1 MAEPIVVGDFG
12 PTLRLRLMA
21 GNTPTRD
28 WEPFAAYL
36 STNPY
41 VPSEAMGATLER
53 DPTLR
58 PVEEARDGRPGSVG
72 TDPAV
77 SPSVSN
83 PSDATNALGNA
94 VTLGFSL
101 SSTLLIGFAVLLMVP
116 RWLGPERWGAVRGAE
131 ATMSLLLAFIAF
143 GFDTYIRKE
152 VAVRPD
158 HAREFLPSV
167 IAFRLATSAVAIVG
181 AVAVLAGL
189 GKPRVELALALLFG
203 LSRFLIQTGELFA
216 ACLHAVGT
224 VSGIRRV
231 TLPTKVL
238 WAVLV
243 LGGIRA
249 GVGPIAVPA
258 SWVVAEGI
266 KTVALGVIARRA
278 LRLQVRPTRGAFMPV
293 LRASVPYSAGIIVA
307 GGAMFLDVTI
317 MRFLVGKT
325 EVGYYGASQNLATLA
340 FAAGPLIPWVL
351 MPLASRAANRSTR
364 ELYALARR
372 AFEFAIVLGIPSAVL
387 LALNADVVVSLQG
400 REFRPSVGS
409 LRLLA
414 LVLALTYFITMA
426 SVFLQALGRAWVG
439 VRIAVVGVALN
450 ATLNLAFQRSGIRWF
465 GEGGAGVVAGL
476 AAVTNELVVAAVMLL
491 FLGRRAWDDGTFATL
506 ARVLAAAIPVVL
518 LDRVLANY
526 GFSWLRLFADVCVYA
541 GNLVLLK
548 AVDLTA
554 VRTQITSFRS
564 KGTTR

>member
-1 MAEPIVVGDFG
+1 
-12 PTLRLRLMA
+12 MA
-21 GNTPTRD
+21 GTKPSSD

-41 VPSEAMGATLER
+41 VPSEAMGATLELR
-53 DPTLR
+53 RSTRQPTT
-58 PVEEARDGRPGSVG
+58 DVG
-72 TDPAV
+72 TTGGGAAQRDVVVGRQDTNA
-77 SPSVSN
+77 
-83 PSDATNALGNA
+83 SDAANALGNA
-94 VTLGFSL
+94 VTLGLSL
-101 SSTLLIGFAVLLMVP
+101 SSTLLIGFAVLLIVP
-116 RWLGPERWGAVRGAE
+116 RWLGPDRWGAVRGAE
-131 ATMSLLLAFIAF
+131 ATMSLLLSFFAF

-152 VAVRPD
+152 VAVRPE
-158 HAREFLPSV
+158 HARDFMPSV
-167 IAFRLATSAVAIVG
+167 IAFRLITSFLAIAA
-181 AVAVLAGL
+181 AVAVLVGL
-189 GKPRVELALALLFG
+189 GKPRLELALAVLFG

-224 VSGIRRV
+224 VAGIRRV

-249 GVGPIAVPA
+249 GIGPIAVPA
-258 SWVVAEGI
+258 SWVVAEGT
-266 KTVALGVIARRA
+266 KTFALGILARRA
-278 LRLQVRPTRGAFMPV
+278 LHLGVRRRPGTFSPV
-293 LRASVPYSAGIIVA
+293 LRASIPYSAGIIIA

-325 EVGYYGASQNLATLA
+325 EVGYYGASQNLASLA

-372 AFEFAIVLGIPSAVL
+372 AFEFAVVLGIPSAIL

-400 REFRPSVGS
+400 DEFRPSVGS

-426 SVFLQALGRAWVG
+426 SVFLQSLGRAWVG
-439 VRIAVVGVALN
+439 VRIALVGVVLN
-450 ATLNLAFQRSGIRWF
+450 ATLNLIFQRSGVRWF
-465 GEGGAGVVAGL
+465 GAGGAGVVAGF
-476 AAVTNELVVAAVMLL
+476 AAVANETIVAGVMLI

-506 ARVLAAAIPVVL
+506 ARVLAASLPVVL
-518 LDRVLANY
+518 VDRILSNY

-541 GNLVLLK
+541 MNLVLLK
-548 AVDLTA
+548 AVDLQA
-554 VRTQITSFRS
+554 IRTQITSFRS
-564 KGTTR
+564 KGH

>member
-1 MAEPIVVGDFG
+1 
-12 PTLRLRLMA
+12 MA
-21 GNTPTRD
+21 GTQPTGD

-53 DPTLR
+53 ARTTVKAERFRLR
-58 PVEEARDGRPGSVG
+58 SDGADGETVPRE
-72 TDPAV
+72 TNA
-77 SPSVSN
+77 
-83 PSDATNALGNA
+83 SDAANALGNA
-94 VTLGFSL
+94 VTLGLSL
-101 SSTLLIGFAVLLMVP
+101 SSTLLIGFAVLLIVP

-152 VAVRPD
+152 VAIRPE
-158 HAREFLPSV
+158 HAREFMPSV
-167 IAFRLATSAVAIVG
+167 IVFRLVTSAFAIVA

-189 GKPRVELALALLFG
+189 GKPRIELALALLFG

-231 TLPTKVL
+231 TLPSKVL

-243 LGGIRA
+243 LGGIGA
-249 GVGPIAVPA
+249 GLGPISVPA
-258 SWVVAEGI
+258 SWVVAEGV
-266 KTVALGVIARRA
+266 KTFALGVLARRA
-278 LRLQVRPTRGAFMPV
+278 VHLGVRRTPGAFAPV
-293 LRASVPYSAGIIVA
+293 LRASIPYSAGIIIA

-325 EVGYYGASQNLATLA
+325 EVGYYGASQNLAALA
-340 FAAGPLIPWVL
+340 FAAGPLVPWVL

-400 REFRPSVGS
+400 SEFRPSVGS

-414 LVLALTYFITMA
+414 FVLALTYFITMA

-439 VRIAVVGVALN
+439 VRIALVGVLLN
-450 ATLNLAFQRSGIRWF
+450 ASLNLAFQRSGVRWF

-476 AAVTNELVVAAVMLL
+476 AAVTNELLVACVMLM

-506 ARVLAAAIPVVL
+506 VRVFAAAVPVVL
-518 LDRVLANY
+518 LDRILASY
-526 GFSWLRLFADVCVYA
+526 SFSWLRLLADVCVYA
-541 GNLVLLK
+541 VNLVLLK
-548 AVDLTA
+548 AVDVTA
-554 VRTQITSFRS
+554 IRAQITSFRS
-564 KGTTR
+564 KGPIR